1 MVQNRNNKRQT
12 KKILDCIDSPAD
24 VKNLKPADL
33 EKLAGEVRNLIIETV
48 SQTGGHLAPSL
59 GVVELTIALHYV
71 FKTPSDKIIWDVGH
85 QAYAHKIITGRRQQ
99 FHTLRQYK
107 GISGFPKAEESPYDA
122 FNTGHSGTSISAGLG
137 ITTARSIKGDNDKV
151 IAVIGDGAMTAGM
164 AFEALNQTGHT
175 EKDLIVV
182 LNDNEMSIAKN
193 VGALSSYVSR
203 KISEPR
209 FVNLKKRIETF
220 LRSVPGVGENI
231 FTLFKKSED
240 SLMGLLT
247 PGMLFEALNFRYI
260 GPIRGH
266 DLGLLIRTFK
276 DVALLDGPVLVHVLT
291 TKGKGYTPAE
301 ENPTRFHG
309 VSTFDIATGVSKNR
323 SSGGP
328 PSYTEVF
335 GRTMVE
341 LGAREERLF
350 AITAAMPEGTGLTDF
365 AKQYPNRFID
375 VGIAEQH
382 AVTFAAG
389 LAAEGLKP
397 VVAIYSTFLQRSYD
411 QIIHD
416 VCLQKLPVTFALDR
430 GGIVGEDGPTH
441 HGLFDL
447 SYLRIIPN
455 MTIMAPK
462 DENELRHMLFTA
474 LTFQGPIALRYPRG
488 KGVGVPMDKE
498 YKEIPIGEAEILIEG
513 KDLIIFALGNRV
525 HPSVK
530 AAEELQKEG
539 FSVGVINCRFVK
551 PLDPRLPDMA
561 ARTGRILIVEE
572 NTLQGGFGSA
582 VLEAISDRGLSPVT
596 VRRLGICDSFVEH
609 GPLDLLREQCGIDT
623 KKILAEARALCEY
636 HDSVKEAARPTLA

>member
-1 MVQNRNNKRQT
+1 
-12 KKILDCIDSPAD
+12 
-24 VKNLKPADL
+24 
-33 EKLAGEVRNLIIETV
+33 
-48 SQTGGHLAPSL
+48 
-59 GVVELTIALHYV
+59 VVELTIALHYV
-71 FKTPSDKIIWDVGH
+71 FNTPSDKIIWDVGH
-85 QAYAHKIITGRRQQ
+85 QAYAHKIITGRKDR

-107 GISGFPKAEESPYDA
+107 GISGFPKTEESPYDA

-137 ITTARSIKGDNDKV
+137 ITTARSIKSDDNKV
-151 IAVIGDGAMTAGM
+151 IAVIGDGSMTAGM
-164 AFEALNQTGHT
+164 AFEALNQAGHT

-182 LNDNEMSIAKN
+182 MNDNEMSIAKN

-209 FVNLKKRIETF
+209 FVNLKKRLETF

-240 SLMGLLT
+240 SLIGLLT
-247 PGMLFEALNFRYI
+247 PGMLFEALKFRYI
-260 GPIRGH
+260 GPIWGH
-266 DLGLLIRTFK
+266 DLDLLIRTFK

-291 TKGKGYTPAE
+291 TKGKGYAPAE
-301 ENPTRFHG
+301 ENPSHFHG
-309 VSTFDIATGVSKNR
+309 VSSFDIATGLSKNHT
-323 SSGGP
+323 SGGP

-341 LGAREERLF
+341 LGAKEERLF
-350 AITAAMPEGTGLTDF
+350 AVTAAMPEGTGLTDF
-365 AKQYPNRFID
+365 ARQYPDRFMD

-416 VCLQKLPVTFALDR
+416 VCLQNLPVIFALDR

-455 MTIMAPK
+455 MIIMAPK

-474 LTFQGPIALRYPRG
+474 LASQGPIALRYPRG

-498 YKEIPIGEAEILIEG
+498 YRKIPIGEAEILIEG
-513 KDLIIFALGNRV
+513 NDLIIFALGNTV

-530 AAEELQKEG
+530 AAEELHREG

-572 NTLQGGFGSA
+572 NTLHGGFGSA

-596 VRRLGICDSFVEH
+596 VRRLGIPDSFIEH

-623 KKILAEARALCEY
+623 NKILSEARALCEY
-636 HDSVKEAARPTLA
+636 HDSVKKEARPTLA

>member
-1 MVQNRNNKRQT
+1 MVQNTNNKRQT
-12 KKILDCIDSPAD
+12 KKILDCINSPAD

-33 EKLAGEVRNLIIETV
+33 EKLAGEMRNLIIETV

-71 FKTPSDKIIWDVGH
+71 FNTPSDKIIWDVGH
-85 QAYAHKIITGRRQQ
+85 QAYAHKIITGRRER

-107 GISGFPKAEESPYDA
+107 GISGFPKTEESPYDA

-137 ITTARSIKGDNDKV
+137 ITTARSIKGDNNKV
-151 IAVIGDGAMTAGM
+151 VAVIGDGSMTAGM

-209 FVNLKKRIETF
+209 FVNLKKRLETF

-231 FTLFKKSED
+231 LSLFKKSED
-240 SLMGLLT
+240 SLIGLLT
-247 PGMLFEALNFRYI
+247 PGMLFEALKFRYI

-291 TKGKGYTPAE
+291 TKGKGYAPAE
-301 ENPTRFHG
+301 ENPTHFHG
-309 VSTFDIATGVSKNR
+309 VGSFDIATGLSKNH
-323 SSGGP
+323 SSEGP

-341 LGAREERLF
+341 LGAIEKRLF

-382 AVTFAAG
+382 AVTYAAG

-397 VVAIYSTFLQRSYD
+397 VVAIYSTFLQRSFD

-474 LTFQGPIALRYPRG
+474 LAFQGPIALRYPRG

-539 FSVGVINCRFVK
+539 FSIGVINCRFVK

-582 VLEAISDRGLSPVT
+582 VLEAISDRGLSPVI
-596 VRRLGICDSFVEH
+596 VRRLGIPDSFIEH

-636 HDSVKEAARPTLA
+636 HDSVKEAARPSLA